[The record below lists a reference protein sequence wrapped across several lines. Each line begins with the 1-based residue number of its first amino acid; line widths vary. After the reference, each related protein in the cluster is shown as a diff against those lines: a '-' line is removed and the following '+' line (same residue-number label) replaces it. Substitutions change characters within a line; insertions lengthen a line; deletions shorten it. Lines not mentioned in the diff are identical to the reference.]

1 MSSGGWQGTWWRP
14 GCDGSGMTRN
24 RRDLGRRLNSLTDAS
39 VAEVLAMRGDDPPA
53 GSERSRRIGFTGPPG
68 VGKSSLIGALA
79 RRRVEQGV
87 DLAVLCIDPTSPL
100 SGGSILGDRIR
111 IDADVASDV
120 FVRSVPSRQANDGL
134 TDNLPDLLAALDRSG
149 DFDEIWV
156 ETVGVGQAA
165 YGIRR
170 CVDTIVVLV
179 LPGSGDSV
187 QAMKA
192 GILEVGDVY
201 VVTKGDQPGA
211 DRMAAE
217 LAPIIGD
224 VIVTSTVD
232 GRGIDE
238 LLAAIDRRDQPAPDD
253 RSRYDVERLITRR
266 VRELLS
272 DADVAGLTLRQSYHH
287 IIHTLEGEIA

>member
-1 MSSGGWQGTWWRP
+1 
-14 GCDGSGMTRN
+14 MTAN
-24 RRDLGRRLNSLTDAS
+24 RRELGRRLTTLTDAS
-39 VAEVLAMRGDDPPA
+39 VADVLAVRGDELLAQPDGP
-53 GSERSRRIGFTGPPG
+53 RLIGFTGPPG

-79 RRRVEQGV
+79 QRRFDQGV
-87 DLAVLCIDPTSPL
+87 NLAVLCIDPTSPL

-111 IDADVASDV
+111 IDADDADIY
-120 FVRSVPSRQANDGL
+120 VRSVPSRQANDGL
-134 TDNLPDLLAALDRSG
+134 TDNLPDLLAALSGTG

-170 CVDTIVVLV
+170 CVDTVVVLV
-179 LPGSGDSV
+179 LPGSGDTV

-192 GILEVGDVY
+192 GILEVGDVH

-211 DRMAAE
+211 EQMAAE
-217 LAPIIGD
+217 LASIVGD

-232 GRGIDE
+232 GRGLDK
-238 LLAAIDRRDQPAPDD
+238 LLATIDGHGRRRTDD

-266 VRELLS
+266 VRELLG
-272 DADVAGLTLRQSYHH
+272 DTDLTDLTLQQAYHH
-287 IIHTLEGEIA
+287 VTHTLEREVDQ